1 MSEQIELAPSKSNNN
16 TFPSFSVVSR
26 FYIKDSTFLVVSFQ
40 EHDNNDNLP
49 SQQIDSTI
57 AFPFL
62 GHFSCDGN
70 HYAIISTQNTL
81 EDINSDSDRI
91 NLLTAREL
99 QVAALVA
106 LGQSN
111 KQVATRI
118 HISEWTVASH
128 LRRIFI
134 KLNVDS
140 RAAMVYKC
148 ASLIERLQKF
158 QDSQNSRF

>member
-1 MSEQIELAPSKSNNN
+1 MPKQPDLTSSKSNNSL
-16 TFPSFSVVSR
+16 PGFSVVSR
-26 FYIKDSTFLVVSFQ
+26 FFIKDFTFLVVS
-40 EHDNNDNLP
+40 LP
-49 SQQIDSTI
+49 EYDENGNFLDRQIDYSI
-57 AFPFL
+57 AFPSL
-62 GHFSCDGN
+62 GHFSYEGN
-70 HYAIISTQNTL
+70 NYAIISTQNTI
-81 EDINSDSDRI
+81 ENGDSNRI

-111 KQVATRI
+111 KQVSTQL
-118 HISEWTVASH
+118 HISEWTVTSH

-148 ASLIERLQKF
+148 ASLIERLQQF
-158 QDSQNSRF
+158 PG

>member
-1 MSEQIELAPSKSNNN
+1 MHQQLELTPSKSDHA
-16 TFPSFSVVSR
+16 FPSFPVVSR
-26 FYIKDSTFLVVSFQ
+26 FYIKDSTFLVVSLQ
-40 EHDNNDNLP
+40 EYAENGKALGQSIEAAIP
-49 SQQIDSTI
+49 
-57 AFPFL
+57 FPVL

-70 HYAIISTQNTL
+70 HYAIISIQTTL
-81 EDINSDSDRI
+81 KDTDSNRI

-111 KQVATRI
+111 KQVSTQLQ
-118 HISEWTVASH
+118 ISEWTVSAH

-148 ASLIERLQKF
+148 AALIDRLQQF
-158 QDSQNSRF
+158 QNTQNSRI